1 MTFAGFQL
9 SKDGYRV
16 DTTITD
22 AITQFPTP
30 SNRTDLRAF
39 FGLNQ
44 LAASTDSVATLLG
57 PLRPLLSTK
66 NECGHTPPMTKPS

>member
-1 MTFAGFQL
+1 M
-9 SKDGYRV
+9 DGYRV

-22 AITQFPTP
+22 GITQFPTP

-39 FGLNQ
+39 FGLANQ

-57 PLRPLLSTK
+57 PYATVAQHQERVPVDT
-66 NECGHTPPMTKPS
+66 HPP